1 MVYWLLTRTLLSD
14 QRPLARRGD
23 RTESLV
29 FHVEQFHVKHNRDK
43 ILYNV
48 AKVIAITNQK
58 GGVGKTTTAIN
69 LGASLAANDLR
80 VLLVD
85 SDPQGNSTSGLGIEK
100 TPEIL
105 TLYNALLGGMPLE
118 QAIQKTECDG
128 LEIAPADKNL
138 VAANLDLVDVP
149 DREHVL
155 RKILEPIRDHYQ
167 YVLIDCP
174 PALDLLTLNALIA
187 ADSVLIPIQCEFF
200 ALEGISQLMDTI
212 DRIRDSFS
220 HALQIEGILLTMYD
234 ERTNLTRTV
243 SDDLR
248 DFFGSEV
255 FSTVIPRSIRLAEAP
270 SHGKPILMYDP
281 RSRGA
286 ESYIKLAKEILENEH
301 RNRQNTQTVG

>member
-1 MVYWLLTRTLLSD
+1 
-14 QRPLARRGD
+14 
-23 RTESLV
+23 
-29 FHVEQFHVKHNRDK
+29 VEHNRDK
-43 ILYNV
+43 ILDNV

-85 SDPQGNSTSGLGIEK
+85 SDPQGNSTSGLGVEK

-105 TLYNALLGGMPLE
+105 TLYDALLGGMPLE

-128 LEIAPADKNL
+128 LDIAPADKNL

-149 DREHVL
+149 NREHAL
-155 RKILEPIRDHYQ
+155 RKVLEPLRDRYQ

-243 SDDLR
+243 ADDLR

-255 FSTVIPRSIRLAEAP
+255 LSTVIPRSIRLAEAP

-286 ESYIKLAKEILENEH
+286 ESYIKLAKELLENEH
-301 RNRQNTQTVG
+301 RNRQNTQSIG